1 MEHQRRGRR
10 AHGVGKRPGLKKVHH
25 KRRTAARISAA
36 VRFIS
41 RNDLHWLWHRYFFYS
56 FLHNI
61 INFKSHAT
69 KKSPLPLALLGMGI
83 FLPAG
88 DGRTVELASAQ
99 DAFLKISDFAA
110 QIQHGLHRAR
120 GAAPGDV
127 AELLECIGRTEDE
140 RFRELLFY
148 ILGAL
153 LYAKPSFRDNGL
165 CIGNDYSRKRISGF

>member
-1 MEHQRRGRR
+1 M
-10 AHGVGKRPGLKKVHH
+10 L
-25 KRRTAARISAA
+25 
-36 VRFIS
+36 S
-41 RNDLHWLWHRYFFYS
+41 RYRDFVNQ
-56 FLHNI
+56 
-61 INFKSHAT
+61 
-69 KKSPLPLALLGMGI
+69 KKSPPPLALLGMGI

-99 DAFLKISDFAA
+99 DTFLKISDFAA

-127 AELLECIGRTEDE
+127 AELSECIGRTEDE

-165 CIGNDYSRKRISGF
+165 CIGNDYSRKRISRF